1 MLSQREN
8 NNSPITG
15 LKDANFVMSLI
26 EFKIIVLKKMSY
38 EKTHKD
44 NSMKFSKC
52 WGKYLIEMNFY
63 FKEIKII
70 IGTKESGAEGLNE

>member
-1 MLSQREN
+1 MLSEREN
-8 NNSPITG
+8 NNSPKTG

-38 EKTHKD
+38 ENTHKD
-44 NSMKFSKC
+44 NSMKFSKS
-52 WGKYLIEMNFY
+52 WGKHLIEMNFY

-70 IGTKESGAEGLNE
+70 TGTKESGAEGFNE